1 MKYKQEITNRFWVK
15 VNKEL
20 SKIFYNGSR
29 CWEWTGGHTSDGYG
43 SFSIK
48 QGVLAHRVSYEIR
61 FGSIPK
67 DMKVLHRCDN
77 RACVNP
83 DHLFLGTQFQNIE
96 DMDMKGRRGTTPG
109 EKNGMAKLTKEDVL
123 EIRKRYKRYVK
134 GSSTTSL
141 AKEYGVTHTL
151 ISLIVR
157 NKIWKE

>member
-1 MKYKQEITNRFWVK
+1 MKHKQNITNRFWAK
-15 VNKEL
+15 VNKDL
-20 SKIFYNGSR
+20 SPVFYNGSR
-29 CWEWTGGHTSDGYG
+29 CWEWVGGHTSDGYG
-43 SFSIK
+43 SFSIG

-61 FGSIPK
+61 FGSIPN
-67 DMKVLHRCDN
+67 DMKVLHYCDN

-83 DHLFLGTQFQNIE
+83 DHLFLGTQLQNIE

-123 EIRKRYKRYVK
+123 EIRRRYKRYVK

-141 AKEYGVTHTL
+141 AKEYGVTHTV

-157 NKIWKE
+157 NKTWKE